1 MYEMNPLRL
10 LLLSVSL
17 FADASLAFEAQCP
30 ETIYTNQKL
39 ASPIA
44 GWDEFSR
51 DPWGVAGSPAA
62 GMLRSRSGFSH
73 IEIYDGAPKDL
84 ADLIPDNE
92 LDTWTLGDPKE
103 RQRPQFM
110 SCVYDGTY
118 IRLIRQL
125 PDNVAR
131 CRSSKS
137 GKLHCDQAPAK

>member
-1 MYEMNPLRL
+1 MYRTDGLRFL
-10 LLLSVSL
+10 LLGTIIL
-17 FADASLAFEAQCP
+17 AAPSLAFEAQCP

-39 ASPIA
+39 ASPVA

-51 DPWGVAGSPAA
+51 DPWGTAGSSAA
-62 GMLRSRSGFSH
+62 GTLRSRSGFSH

-92 LDTWTLGDPKE
+92 LDTWTLGNPKE

-125 PDNVAR
+125 PDSVTR
-131 CRSSKS
+131 CRSSKN
-137 GKLHCDQAPAK
+137 GKLHCDEAPAK